1 MIKWLRIVF
10 GVAAAAIR
18 CRHDLVAENLALR
31 QQLAVMKYQRPR
43 PRLSDGDRFF
53 WVLLSRIWSGWHES
67 LHIVQPE
74 TVIRWHR
81 QGFRYYWR
89 WKSRHRGRPKID
101 PEIRALIHRMCR
113 ANPLWGAPRVHGELR
128 KLGIE
133 IAETTVS
140 KYMIKPRRPPSQ
152 DWRTF
157 LQNHAKDL
165 IALDFFTVPT
175 ATFRVLFVLV
185 ILSHDRRRILH
196 FNVTEHPTAAWTA
209 RQLLEACATDD
220 APRFLVRD
228 RDAIYGEIF
237 RRRAAALRI
246 QEVPTAPHSPWQN
259 AYAERV
265 IGSIRRECL
274 NHVIILGERHLRR
287 ILRSYVG
294 YYNETR
300 THLSLDKD
308 APGRRPIQRPDQGRV
323 IELRRVGGLHH
334 EYVRRAA

>member
-1 MIKWLRIVF
+1 
-10 GVAAAAIR
+10 
-18 CRHDLVAENLALR
+18 
-31 QQLAVMKYQRPR
+31 MKYQCPR
-43 PRLSDGDRFF
+43 PSLTDTDRFF
-53 WVLLSRIWSGWHES
+53 WVLLSRIWSDWHAA
-67 LHIVQPE
+67 LHIVKPE
-74 TVIRWHR
+74 TVVRWHR

-89 WKSRHRGRPKID
+89 WKSRHRGRPKAD
-101 PEIRALIHRMCR
+101 PEIRELIRRMCR
-113 ANPLWGAPRVHGELR
+113 ANPLWGAPRVHGELL

-133 IAETTVS
+133 VAETTVS
-140 KYMIKPRRPPSQ
+140 KYMIKHRRRPSQ
-152 DWRTF
+152 NWRTF
-157 LQNHAKDL
+157 LQNHAKEL

-209 RQLLEACATDD
+209 RQLLEACETDN

-228 RDAIYGEIF
+228 RHAIYGETF
-237 RRRAAALRI
+237 RRQVTALKI
-246 QEVPTAPHSPWQN
+246 QEVPTAPRSPWQN

-265 IGSIRRECL
+265 IGSIQRECL
-274 NHVIILGERHLRR
+274 NHLIVLGERHLRR
-287 ILRSYVG
+287 ILRSYAN

-308 APGRRPIQRPDQGRV
+308 APGKRPIQWPNQGKV
-323 IELRRVGGLHH
+323 TEIKRVGGLHH